1 MIHKFIGVN
10 GQIGTG
16 KSEFAKTAVK
26 AFPDLNVRAVKFAKP
41 VYDSLYAINP
51 LIIFLDG
58 TVERLQYLVDRV
70 GWEKAKE
77 VPEVRRLLQR
87 VGTEGGRDIHGEYCW
102 IKLFDDEV
110 YTYVSTPSQELV
122 IADDLRFLN
131 EVQYISDHDG
141 ITVKLFGPNRRS
153 HLASALTHSSEERL
167 PDKLF
172 DYLIYNTGTLEQY
185 QSAIKQIV
193 SSPKPNSQVV
203 FNWS

>member
-1 MIHKFIGVN
+1 MINKFIGIH
-10 GQIGTG
+10 GQIGQG
-16 KSEFAKTAVK
+16 KSCFANTAVK
-26 AFPDLNVRAVKFAKP
+26 SFPDLNVRAVKFAKP

-58 TVERLQYLVDRV
+58 TVERLQYLVARV

-77 VPEVRRLLQR
+77 VPEVRSLLQR

-131 EVQYISDHDG
+131 EVQYITDHDG